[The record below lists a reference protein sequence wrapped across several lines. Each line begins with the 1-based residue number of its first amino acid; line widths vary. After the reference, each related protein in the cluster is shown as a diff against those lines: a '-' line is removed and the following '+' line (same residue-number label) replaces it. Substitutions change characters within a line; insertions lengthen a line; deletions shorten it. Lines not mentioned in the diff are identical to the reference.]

1 MCPQYDIQFRYHHP
15 YLQDCFPNFVKA
27 FANDSLTRIGCIE
40 PKPVT
45 GRCCFV
51 AKLSSENPIKT
62 FSCSIQLLHYCTI
75 EHPVAPI
82 DVMMVSFQFDQNT
95 YFSKDD
101 SHTRLPDIYIYV
113 LWYLVL
119 SSFLLPKTGINEEE
133 VFSRESESVNDLPEE
148 NEKVKVSII
157 SQKNEKAKVL
167 KISKEH
173 TSKCEK
179 VKIHPSFTISGK
191 LAEKLSRINIVFC
204 C

>member
-133 VFSRESESVNDLPEE
+133 VFARESESVNDILEE
-148 NEKVKVSII
+148 N
-157 SQKNEKAKVL
+157 
-167 KISKEH
+167 
-173 TSKCEK
+173 
-179 VKIHPSFTISGK
+179 
-191 LAEKLSRINIVFC
+191 
-204 C
+204 

>member
-1 MCPQYDIQFRYHHP
+1 MGEIISNRGGNRKYIFHQVIEDSWLFFAKIFYCKSLFRQHWVLFKVDSWNLDQMCPQYDIQFRYHHP

-95 YFSKDD
+95 NFSKDD
-101 SHTRLPDIYIYV
+101 SHKFFKGRFTHTPPWYIYLCFMV
-113 LWYLVL
+113 FGFVFFSIAKDRDQWGG
-119 SSFLLPKTGINEEE
+119 SFCERKW
-133 VFSRESESVNDLPEE
+133 
-148 NEKVKVSII
+148 
-157 SQKNEKAKVL
+157 
-167 KISKEH
+167 
-173 TSKCEK
+173 KC
-179 VKIHPSFTISGK
+179 
-191 LAEKLSRINIVFC
+191 
-204 C
+204 